1 MRLGWVIKILEDGR
15 LILARA
21 ASVGISRRRSANN
34 FFFFLFSND
43 CQGAAKFKS
52 RRQEATTTKHKNIS
66 RGNTTNLQTHT
77 PAAGECFFSFGEG
90 IYYSRTLPRASI
102 IKIRRKTKQNFQQL
116 SKKKKKMG
124 NKCIFISYLMF
135 SCAPYCSAAS
145 CM

>member
-77 PAAGECFFSFGEG
+77 HQQPENVVFFFWGG
-90 IYYSRTLPRASI
+90 DIL
-102 IKIRRKTKQNFQQL
+102 
-116 SKKKKKMG
+116 
-124 NKCIFISYLMF
+124 
-135 SCAPYCSAAS
+135 
-145 CM
+145 

>member
-1 MRLGWVIKILEDGR
+1 MRSFCRKLAACWISADPFFFFFFFWHWKKSVFMRLGWVIKILEDGR

-102 IKIRRKTKQNFQQL
+102 IKIRRKTKQNF
-116 SKKKKKMG
+116 
-124 NKCIFISYLMF
+124 
-135 SCAPYCSAAS
+135 
-145 CM
+145 